1 MRRILAISS
10 IGNQPHNL
18 HGKYV
23 PGSGVGA
30 CSVSTRRLK
39 LYKATSK
46 TTSSQ
51 TQTPTQI
58 QYLSL
63 SDVAQLT
70 ARNNWTLTV
79 NVIASYQY
87 LIIPATETLVIPAGM
102 TFTNNGRIDNGGVI
116 NAAQTIDESTGSRID
131 NTGVLNN
138 SGTIT
143 ILSASSFNTY
153 GGGITN
159 NNYVPDIYGLKGINN
174 YGIFRVAA
182 SGSACGSGTFTGNA
196 LNTGSVTTGCP
207 P

>member
-39 LYKATSK
+39 LYKATPK

-51 TQTPTQI
+51 TQPQI

-63 SDVAQLT
+63 RDVAQPT
-70 ARNNWTLTV
+70 PGVRSNWTLTV

-87 LIIPATETLVIPAGM
+87 LTIPATETLVIPPGM
-102 TFTNNGRIDNGGVI
+102 TFTNNGRIDNDGI
-116 NAAQTIDESTGSRID
+116 IIAQDGATGSRID

-138 SGTIT
+138 SGTIR
-143 ILSASSFNTY
+143 IFYASSFNTY

-159 NNYVPDIYGLKGINN
+159 NNYVPDVYGLKGINN
-174 YGIFRVAA
+174 YGTFRVAA
-182 SGSACGSGTFTGNA
+182 SA
-196 LNTGSVTTGCP
+196 LAVGHG
-207 P
+207 